1 MEPAAKS
8 RLDQLLVDHHGYE
21 TRSRARDAVLR
32 GCVLVDGKPAL
43 KPGQTVSSSSI
54 ITIEDSAAR
63 YVSRAALKLLDA
75 LEISSINVSG
85 KVALDL
91 GASTGGFSQVL
102 LEKGASQVFAIDVG
116 SGQLHPSLTGHPSLV
131 SIENLNVRDL
141 TLEHLDHTRPAIVVS
156 DLSFISL
163 KLALP
168 PALALAAEGAK
179 GLFLIKPQFE
189 VGKKGLGSGGI
200 VRDQDLI
207 ETVVRDLGDWL
218 NQQPGWSLD
227 TISASPITGGDGNR
241 EFLMIGHKDMNDE

>member
-1 MEPAAKS
+1 MEPATKS
-8 RLDQLLVDHHGYE
+8 RLDQLLVDRHGYE

-32 GCVLVDGKPAL
+32 GCVLVDGKEAL

-75 LEISSINVSG
+75 LETSGIAVSG

-102 LEKGASQVFAIDVG
+102 LEKGASRVFAIDVG
-116 SGQLHPSLTGHPSLV
+116 SGQLHPSLGSNPSLI

-141 TLEHLDHTRPAIVVS
+141 TLQHLDQTRPEILVS

-168 PALALAAEGAK
+168 PALALAAPGAR

-189 VGKKGLGSGGI
+189 VGKKGIGSGGI

-218 NQQPGWSLD
+218 NQQPGWTLD
-227 TISASPITGGDGNR
+227 TISPSPITGGDGNR
-241 EFLMIGHKDMNDE
+241 EFLMTGHKDINDE